1 VNRKQAVLGL
11 VEPIEFLV
19 ARRLGQLAVESV
31 RPTMVLASENF
42 GRALIS
48 CYDWKCPMSANV
60 VEGIDLPLPI
70 SSEHKFEARDLEL
83 EPVSRL
89 AESDLMG
96 DELPFPGEDGPSFE
110 FVHLLGCVP
119 V

>member
-1 VNRKQAVLGL
+1 MNREQAVLRL
-11 VEPIEFLV
+11 VEPIKFLV

-31 RPTMVLASENF
+31 RPTMVLASENL

-48 CYDWKCPMSANV
+48 RYDWKCPMSANI
-60 VEGIDLPLPI
+60 VEGIDLPLTI
-70 SSEHKFEARDLEL
+70 SSKHELEASDLEL

-96 DELPFPGEDGPSFE
+96 DELPFPREDGPSFE
-110 FVHLLGCVP
+110 LVHLLGRVP
-119 V
+119 I